1 LRETFDFCGV
11 LMSNNRPLSNFTH
24 IEHLTSYIFKT
35 MKNDWFKLLLTGIA
49 IFIMRATV
57 LAHAPADGYKI
68 QVRITEFEKDTIYLG
83 YQLGNQTFIRDT
95 AILNK
100 KTGFF
105 TFQNVGKKLE
115 AGVYLVVTPP
125 DNSYFQ
131 IMVPADEQHFS
142 LTTSTLDFYGQAK
155 FTGSKDNDLFYNYM
169 RFLSKK
175 RGEAEAA
182 GELRKRDTTAGNKKL
197 ELLDKEVKAYQ
208 NDLIQKNPKSISAM
222 LIKTAIEIET
232 PLFPEITDKEKNEY
246 ARYVY
251 YKMHFFDNFDMGNPA
266 LLRTPVLG
274 QRIDSYLDKLTPQHP
289 DSISESL
296 DHVLELVKP
305 CKETFQFYFVQYLN
319 KYIKSNIVGFDAVHV
334 HLTKK
339 YIETGITDS
348 FIPKENK
355 LKLVDQ
361 ANKLFPILIGKK
373 APDIKTFREDNTTI
387 SVSDVK
393 SKYTVLFFFAPDCG
407 HCQKQSPFLVEFLQK
422 AKAKNI
428 DVKVLAV
435 CTYPGPDKMPECWK
449 YVKEKGFGDFINTVD
464 PYMISRYKTLYNVE
478 TTPQVYVLDE
488 NKTIRSKGIE
498 AKQLEEVL
506 DHIIQEDNEKL
517 KKEIKGN

>member
-1 LRETFDFCGV
+1 
-11 LMSNNRPLSNFTH
+11 
-24 IEHLTSYIFKT
+24 
-35 MKNDWFKLLLTGIA
+35 MKNDWFRLLLTGIA
-49 IFIMRATV
+49 IFIMRTTV
-57 LAHAPADGYKI
+57 LAHAPAEGYSIKI
-68 QVRITEFEKDTIYLG
+68 RITEFSKDTIYLG
-83 YQLGNQTFIRDT
+83 YHLGNQTFIRDT
-95 AILNK
+95 AVLDK

-105 TFQNVGKKLE
+105 TFQKNDKKLE

-125 DNSYFQ
+125 DNNYFQ

-169 RFLSKK
+169 KFLSKK

-182 GELRKRDTTAGNKKL
+182 GELRKRDSIAATKKL

-208 NDLIQKNPKSISAM
+208 SDLIKNNPKSVSAL
-222 LIKTAIEIET
+222 LIKTAVEVET
-232 PLFPEITDKEKNEY
+232 PLFPEITDKEKNEF

-251 YKMHFFDNFDMGNPA
+251 YKEHFFDNFEMGNSA
-266 LLRTPVLG
+266 ILRTPVLG
-274 QRIDSYLDKLTPQHP
+274 QRIDTYLEKLTPQHP

-296 DHVLELVKP
+296 DRVLDLLKP
-305 CKETFQFYFVQYLN
+305 NKEAFQFYFVQYLN
-319 KYIKSNIVGFDAVHV
+319 KYIKSNVVGFDAVHV

-339 YIETGITDS
+339 YIETGLTDD
-348 FIPKENK
+348 FIPKDNK
-355 LKLVDQ
+355 VKLVDQ

-373 APDIKTFREDNTTI
+373 APEIKTFLEDNTTI
-387 SVSDVK
+387 TVSEIK

-407 HCQKQSPFLVEFLQK
+407 HCQKQSPFLVEFLK
-422 AKAKNI
+422 GAKAKNI

-435 CTYPGPDKMPECWK
+435 CTYAGPDKMPECWK

-488 NKTIRSKGIE
+488 NKTIRSKNIE
-498 AKQLEEVL
+498 AKQLAEVL
-506 DHIIQEDNEKL
+506 DHIIEEDNAKL